1 MRMRT
6 RAESACLQ
14 VYRAW
19 RKCILPCPGCAQLNF
34 RFARTLGRWAGP
46 FLWILI
52 KIHFVSCRLKL
63 RTVFLGCRKPPHNW
77 LVMWVGPPLDGW
89 VWALEWDYAN
99 SKENQDNRTAAT
111 NPLLTMT
118 NSRGIPLSLSRLN

>member
-89 VWALEWDYAN
+89 VGHLSGIMQTAE
-99 SKENQDNRTAAT
+99 RTRT
-111 NPLLTMT
+111 TEQRLLTH
-118 NSRGIPLSLSRLN
+118 SWPWQIVGGFPCPCLG